1 MENLVSIRG
10 LGTLSLYLLCCLS
23 FGALAEAKAVLSGP
37 SHAVAGDIVTLQ
49 GQHFSAGESYS
60 IKTIMGKKTSQQL
73 VTADQ
78 SGSLSF
84 QLVTGSFGKPHQP
97 GRRMVRLLP
106 IWPEITVKRGWN
118 CIWCNWLLARP
129 RCW

>member
-23 FGALAEAKAVLSGP
+23 FGALAGAKAVLSGP
-37 SHAVAGDIVTLQ
+37 SHAAAGDIVTLQ

-73 VTADQ
+73 VTADE

-84 QLVTGSFGKPHQP
+84 QLVTGSAGQYQLQ
-97 GRRMVRLLP
+97 VRDSR
-106 IWPEITVKRGWN
+106 KR
-118 CIWCNWLLARP
+118 LVATSAVLVRP
-129 RCW
+129 AGD